1 MVKSMRLT
9 CREFDLFVQDFNDLV
24 ADKLYSKMEYRMWRK
39 IACYRE
45 PDSVVFIE
53 WDDKGA
59 DIAFGDEPEWH
70 HFVFG
75 DDSFG
80 DFLLYNVLKKEDD
93 GYWDDPWS
101 PWYEDMEE
109 GKKRKAMD
117 ELTHHPAYGYPLSTG
132 HDASNYKKKWEDPKA
147 EPIKVDVMSAD
158 GTIHSVDSYTIRDTS
173 SEFYPKKNFK
183 LNLTDTEAI
192 NKAVS
197 TRDKMVELLSGSDIG
212 LAAMPADVGPSMSCV
227 VDTKV
232 DKTEF
237 EARLEALAEKV
248 QAVADKY
255 NNNNND
261 KKENVIMKGF
271 NFDFGPMNG
280 NVVRMSIYGLA
291 VKNKTGSWV
300 AYDAKNEEIMD
311 VDVFNFDGAKFLYR
325 MPVAINDVAA
335 GDVIVHMSV
344 PMFVVGKSEDG
355 KAVYAVDPVAGER
368 KEIMLTKSPF
378 GFNFVTKVVNF
389 LGNAFNAD
397 ASNPFGNL
405 GLMMMLS
412 EDKAGFKDMLPLM
425 LFANGGNG
433 NALGNIANNPLMLY
447 ALMGDKDSDMDP
459 LMMVAL
465 MGGFNQGNH
474 VCNCGQHNQ

>member
-1 MVKSMRLT
+1 MFKSMTLDFADFKILLHD
-9 CREFDLFVQDFNDLV
+9 FDDLV
-24 ADKLYSKMEYRMWRK
+24 SDKHYDKMDYRMWRK
-39 IACYRE
+39 VSSTLR
-45 PDSVVFIE
+45 PDDSCVFIE
-53 WDDKGA
+53 WDSHA
-59 DIAFGDEPEWH
+59 VDIHFGEESEWH

-75 DDSFG
+75 DNSFG
-80 DFLLYNVLKKEDD
+80 DFMWENLLKDSE
-93 GYWDDPWS
+93 
-101 PWYEDMEE
+101 YEV
-109 GKKRKAMD
+109 
-117 ELTHHPAYGYPLSTG
+117 
-132 HDASNYKKKWEDPKA
+132 WEDPWADAYWRADKKSDVKPEEKMEFEYMTPEGKLKKA
-147 EPIKVDVMSAD
+147 W
-158 GTIHSVDSYTIRDTS
+158 GTTQSTS
-173 SEFYPKKNFK
+173 SNAYEYNAHNLK
-183 LNLTDTEAI
+183 LDIAASETLANCGDKI
-192 NKAVS
+192 KAAGTATKES
-197 TRDKMVELLSGSDIG
+197 LLNS
-212 LAAMPADVGPSMSCV
+212 LAYAPIVPLSASESSISFS

-232 DKTEF
+232 DKAEF
-237 EARLEALAEKV
+237 DSKLEALSEKI

-255 NNNNND
+255 NNID
-261 KKENVIMKGF
+261 KKESSIMKGF
-271 NFDFGPMNG
+271 NFDFGPMNA

-311 VDVFNFDGAKFLYR
+311 VDVFNFDGSKFMYR

-412 EDKAGFKDMLPLM
+412 EDNAGMKDMLPFMLM
-425 LFANGGNG
+425 ANGGNANG
-433 NALGNIANNPLMLY
+433 FDLSNPMVMYMMCKDGAGDLPMMLALSGA
-447 ALMGDKDSDMDP
+447 
-459 LMMVAL
+459 
-465 MGGFNQGNH
+465 FNKPAPH

>member
-1 MVKSMRLT
+1 MVKSMTL
-9 CREFDLFVQDFNDLV
+9 DFADFKVLLHDFQNLV
-24 ADKLYSKMEYRMWRK
+24 SDKHYDKMDYHMWRK
-39 IACYRE
+39 VSSTLRSN
-45 PDSVVFIE
+45 DTSVFME
-53 WDDKGA
+53 WDNHA
-59 DIAFGDEPEWH
+59 VDITFGEESEWH

-75 DDSFG
+75 DNSFG
-80 DFLLYNVLKKEDD
+80 DFMWENL
-93 GYWDDPWS
+93 DPWGDS
-101 PWYEDMEE
+101 
-109 GKKRKAMD
+109 
-117 ELTHHPAYGYPLSTG
+117 LTHHPTYGYPLSTG
-132 HDASNYKKKWEDPKA
+132 YDSKGENKKPEKMEFEYMTPEGELKKAWGTTQSTSSSAYEYNARNLKLDIAANEAIAGAATKESLLESLASAPVIA
-147 EPIKVDVMSAD
+147 MSASEP
-158 GTIHSVDSYTIRDTS
+158 SVS
-173 SEFYPKKNFK
+173 F
-183 LNLTDTEAI
+183 AI
-192 NKAVS
+192 
-197 TRDKMVELLSGSDIG
+197 
-212 LAAMPADVGPSMSCV
+212 
-227 VDTKV
+227 DTKV
-232 DKTEF
+232 DKAEF
-237 EARLEALAEKV
+237 DSKLEALSEKI

-255 NNNNND
+255 NNID
-261 KKENVIMKGF
+261 KKENSTMKGF

-311 VDVFNFDGAKFLYR
+311 VDVFNFDGSKFMYR

-412 EDKAGFKDMLPLM
+412 EDNAGMKDMLPFMLM
-425 LFANGGNG
+425 ANGGNANG
-433 NALGNIANNPLMLY
+433 FDLSNPMVLYMMCKDGTGDLPMMLALSGA
-447 ALMGDKDSDMDP
+447 
-459 LMMVAL
+459 
-465 MGGFNQGNH
+465 FNKPAAP
-474 VCNCGQHNQ
+474 VCDCGQNHQ

>member
-1 MVKSMRLT
+1 MVKSMRLKYS
-9 CREFDLFVQDFNDLV
+9 EFSLFVEDFNDLV
-24 ADKLYSKMEYRMWRK
+24 ADKLYTKMEYRLWRK
-39 IACYRE
+39 IASYRD
-45 PDSVVFIE
+45 PDTVVFIE
-53 WDDKGA
+53 WDKVAA
-59 DIAFGDEPEWH
+59 DISFGEEPEWIH
-70 HFVFG
+70 VVFG

-80 DFLLYNVLKKEDD
+80 DFLLDNVLKDD
-93 GYWDDPWS
+93 YWEDPWS
-101 PWYEDMEE
+101 PWYEDVEE
-109 GKKRKAMD
+109 GKRRK
-117 ELTHHPAYGYPLSTG
+117 EF
-132 HDASNYKKKWEDPKA
+132 E
-147 EPIKVDVMSAD
+147 EPECKIQKYEYMAPD
-158 GTIHSVDSYTIRDTS
+158 GTIHEAEGAVQCIS
-173 SEFYPKKNFK
+173 SNVYSKKNFK
-183 LNLTDTEAI
+183 VDFASSE
-192 NKAVS
+192 S
-197 TRDKMVELLSGSDIG
+197 TKNILSDSGVMWLPS
-212 LAAMPADVGPSMSCV
+212 ASDVGIHACAPATDVSFAI
-227 VDTKV
+227 DTKV
-232 DKTEF
+232 DKSEF
-237 EARLEALAEKV
+237 DARLDELAEKV
-248 QAVADKY
+248 QGVINKY
-255 NNNNND
+255 ENNND

-325 MPVAINDVAA
+325 MPVAINDVSA
-335 GDVIVHMSV
+335 GDIIVHMSV

-425 LFANGGNG
+425 LFANGGNAG
-433 NALGNIANNPLMLY
+433 NAFGNIANNPLLLY
-447 ALMGDKDSDMDP
+447 GLLGDNSKDIDP
-459 LMMVAL
+459 LMLVAL
-465 MGGFNQGNH
+465 TGGFNQNVAHNPG
-474 VCNCGQHNQ
+474 CNCGQHNQ

>member
-1 MVKSMRLT
+1 MFKSMTLDFADFKILLHD
-9 CREFDLFVQDFNDLV
+9 FDDLV
-24 ADKLYSKMEYRMWRK
+24 SDKHYDKMDYRMWRK
-39 IACYRE
+39 VSSTLR
-45 PDSVVFIE
+45 PDDSCVFIE
-53 WDDKGA
+53 WDSHA
-59 DIAFGDEPEWH
+59 VDIHFGEESEWH

-75 DDSFG
+75 DNSFG
-80 DFLLYNVLKKEDD
+80 DFMWENLLKDSE
-93 GYWDDPWS
+93 
-101 PWYEDMEE
+101 YEV
-109 GKKRKAMD
+109 
-117 ELTHHPAYGYPLSTG
+117 
-132 HDASNYKKKWEDPKA
+132 WEDPWADAYWRADKKSDVKPEEKMEFEYMTPEGKLKKA
-147 EPIKVDVMSAD
+147 WGTTQSTSSNAYEYNAHNLKLDIAASETLANCGDKIKAAGTATKESLLDSLAYAPVLAMSA
-158 GTIHSVDSYTIRDTS
+158 
-173 SEFYPKKNFK
+173 SE
-183 LNLTDTEAI
+183 
-192 NKAVS
+192 
-197 TRDKMVELLSGSDIG
+197 
-212 LAAMPADVGPSMSCV
+212 PSISFA

-232 DKTEF
+232 DKAEF
-237 EARLEALAEKV
+237 DSKLEALSEKI

-255 NNNNND
+255 NNID
-261 KKENVIMKGF
+261 KKESSIMKGF
-271 NFDFGPMNG
+271 NFDFGPMNA

-311 VDVFNFDGAKFLYR
+311 VDVFNFDGSKFMYR

-412 EDKAGFKDMLPLM
+412 EDNAGMKDMLPFMLM
-425 LFANGGNG
+425 ANGGNANG
-433 NALGNIANNPLMLY
+433 FDLSNPMVLYMMCKDGTGDLPMMLALSGA
-447 ALMGDKDSDMDP
+447 
-459 LMMVAL
+459 
-465 MGGFNQGNH
+465 FNKPAPH